1 MTENVTLNVVRQS
14 ADSLHIKMVAF
25 YGQTSKNVT
34 IYYFFRVYFHFCIFP
49 TKSLPDNEM
58 LSLCTAYIPIVPH
71 NSHLSEFL
79 HLHWFSPYPC
89 PRNQPITIL
98 PTYHPCLH
106 GMLACRQADVNA
118 FTYPLFHSQ
127 FAIHRNSIAILIEA
141 SSTFSFLLKFI
152 FLPSLTYLFTQVF
165 LFASTQSHTSF
176 RTPLPFCS
184 LPTASI
190 ESP

>member
-1 MTENVTLNVVRQS
+1 
-14 ADSLHIKMVAF
+14 
-25 YGQTSKNVT
+25 
-34 IYYFFRVYFHFCIFP
+34 
-49 TKSLPDNEM
+49 
-58 LSLCTAYIPIVPH
+58 LSLCTAYIPSVPH

-106 GMLACRQADVNA
+106 GMLACRQADINA

-127 FAIHRNSIAILIEA
+127 FVVHCCLIAIIIEA
-141 SSTFSFLLKFI
+141 SSTFSFLLKFN

-165 LFASTQSHTSF
+165 LFASTQNHSYQFSYSPPILLTSNCF
-176 RTPLPFCS
+176 NRISLTSTRKKVAWWINGTFSLPPLFLRTPS
-184 LPTASI
+184 LTYSTAYTCLQ
-190 ESP
+190 

>member
-1 MTENVTLNVVRQS
+1 
-14 ADSLHIKMVAF
+14 
-25 YGQTSKNVT
+25 
-34 IYYFFRVYFHFCIFP
+34 
-49 TKSLPDNEM
+49 M
-58 LSLCTAYIPIVPH
+58 LSLCTAYIPSVPH

-79 HLHWFSPYPC
+79 HLHWFSPYPY

-106 GMLACRQADVNA
+106 GMLACRQANVNA

-127 FAIHRNSIAILIEA
+127 FAVHRNSIVILIDA

-165 LFASTQSHTSF
+165 LFASTQNKSYQFSYSPPILLTSNCF
-176 RTPLPFCS
+176 NRISLTSTCEKVAWWINGTFSLPPLFLRTPS
-184 LPTASI
+184 PTYSTAYTCLQ
-190 ESP
+190 